1 VSRILYQGLVQRLL
15 DDGVV
20 DRHQRV
26 IRILKLRTAVGD
38 ARLEAAC
45 ERALRFDDLSYATLK
60 RMLERGLEQE
70 APAPSAPP
78 ASAHTFLRNASEL
91 LGHLLGRSAWS

>member
-1 VSRILYQGLVQRLL
+1 MQRLL

-60 RMLERGLEQE
+60 RMLERGLERE
-70 APAPSAPP
+70 APAPALSAPP
-78 ASAHTFLRNASEL
+78 AHTFLRNASEL
-91 LGHLLGRSAWS
+91 LGHLFGRSAWS